1 MQEEV
6 DETMFVITG
15 ATGNIGKRV
24 AETLLAE
31 DKDVRVIGRSAE
43 RLKELADKGAQAA
56 VGSLEDEAFLTE
68 AFNGA
73 TVVFAMI
80 PPDLKAENLRKHQN
94 RVGEAIANALTK
106 AGVKYVVN
114 LSSLGAHLPEKTG
127 PVTGLY
133 DQEQRLNKL
142 EGVNVLHLR
151 PTFFMEN
158 LLGYIPLVKAM
169 GVNGSAMKGDIPVP
183 MIATKDIARVA
194 ADHLLKL
201 DFSGHTFEEL
211 LGQRDVSMEEATRIL
226 GKAAGIDLEYAQFPY
241 EEAEIGMASAGLS
254 RDMAR
259 SYVELQRCVNEGLA
273 ITDAARTEENTTETP
288 IEEFAQTWA
297 QVYKNA

>member
-1 MQEEV
+1 
-6 DETMFVITG
+6 MFVITG

-24 AETLLAE
+24 AERLLAE
-31 DKDVRVIGRSAE
+31 GKDVRVIGRSAE
-43 RLKELADKGAQAA
+43 RLKELTDKRAQAA

-80 PPDLKAENLRKHQN
+80 PTDLGTENLREHQN
-94 RVGEAIANALTK
+94 RIGEAIANALTK

-127 PVTGLY
+127 PVTGLH

-142 EGVNVLHLR
+142 QGVNVLHLR

-158 LLGYIPLVKAM
+158 LLNYIPLVKAM

-183 MIATKDIARVA
+183 MIATKDIAEVA
-194 ADHLLKL
+194 ADHLLEL

-211 LGQRDVSMEEATRIL
+211 LGPRDVSMEEATKIL
-226 GKAAGIDLEYAQFPY
+226 GKAAGIDDLKYTQFPY
-241 EEAEIGMASAGLS
+241 QEAEIGMANAGLS

-259 SYVELQRCVNEGLA
+259 SYVELQKCVNEGIA
-273 ITDAARTEENTTETP
+273 ITDAVRTEENTTETP
-288 IEEFAQTWA
+288 IEEFAETWA
-297 QVYKNA
+297 EAYKNS